1 MPADRPGIFW
11 PRKIRGIWEFPIPY
25 VYSPPLKA
33 RQTALDYNF
42 WYTYNGAQDRPKD
55 ARKIRRIVRQT
66 YEYMYQRAFDGNR
79 APLVI
84 ANHFNDWNNNAFN
97 PATWDFMR
105 KVCGNPETIC
115 ATYQDVIAWMELQ
128 DPEVIAGF
136 QKLGPVAPRACR
148 PGGNVG
154 VRVPAGLQRRVP
166 HHTASVRP
174 RSAYPKSQVVARLDR
189 ADDDRDQCGRRIL
202 QLQSLR
208 EHLQTAGGCSP
219 SAYRAENR

>member
-1 MPADRPGIFW
+1 MCIRDRFW

-128 DPEVIAGF
+128 DPGGDRRVSEAG
-136 QKLGPVAPRACR
+136 
-148 PGGNVG
+148 PGGSP
-154 VRVPAGLQRRVP
+154 RLPAWWECRC
-166 HHTASVRP
+166 P
-174 RSAYPKSQVVARLDR
+174 RSGGPSAARSTPH
-189 ADDDRDQCGRRIL
+189 RI
-202 QLQSLR
+202 SSSSICVS
-208 EHLQTAGGCSP
+208 EKPSGCSP
-219 SAYRAENR
+219 RPR